1 LGQLIQRDKK
11 VQRTSYF
18 QRLKDGMCAA
28 AACSLLMMA
37 SSAASAA
44 DRDASNGQWV
54 VGGQNLDNS
63 RSQSETTIDKDNVG
77 GLKTKWVFTTGGDVS
92 ATPAV
97 ANGIVYFPDW
107 AGNFYAVNATTG
119 AQIWQ
124 NKVSDWTGVA
134 GDFAR
139 NDPLV
144 HGGMVILGDQA
155 GTIATF
161 DGSKINGAGARVI
174 AVNAQTGKL
183 IWVSQVDEFPAA
195 MVTGSPV
202 VHDGVVYVGIAS
214 NEESLADNQGYPCC
228 ISRGSVVALDVQTGK
243 KLWQTFPVP
252 DNGGK
257 VGGYSGGAIWSSTPV
272 IDPKRNLIYVGTG
285 NNYSVPDSVKACHTR
300 NPNNKFCADASDHFE
315 SVLALDLKN
324 GDIKWSSRVQDY
336 DAWNVNCIS
345 AVPSGP
351 VPGAN
356 CPVPTGLD
364 YDFGGSG
371 ANLLTV
377 RDGGTSQDILG
388 IGEKSGTYWAFNP
401 DDGSLIWNTQ
411 VGPGSTLGGIEWG
424 TATDGTQ
431 IYVPISNRNGVPYA
445 LQPSETLV
453 NGGSWAA
460 LDPTNGRFVWQT
472 PTPGACSVATS
483 GAAQGCMALGPVS
496 VAGGVVFAGSMDINP
511 INPTMFALDAHSGKI
526 LWSFVAG
533 SSVNNGPAIVGNS
546 VYWGS
551 GYGHFGPATGTSN
564 NKLFAFSVG
573 NGDAQR

>member
-1 LGQLIQRDKK
+1 M
-11 VQRTSYF
+11 QRTSYF
-18 QRLKDGMCAA
+18 QRLKGGVCAA

-37 SSAASAA
+37 PPVVLAA
-44 DRDASNGQWV
+44 DRDASNGQWAM
-54 VGGQNLDNS
+54 GGQNLDNS
-63 RSQSETTIDKDNVG
+63 RNQSESTINKDDVG

-97 ANGIVYFPDW
+97 ANGIVYFPDF
-107 AGNFYAVNATTG
+107 AGNFYAVDATTG

-144 HGGMVILGDQA
+144 HGEMVILGDEA
-155 GTIATF
+155 GTLASW
-161 DGSKINGAGARVI
+161 DGSKIDGAGARVI
-174 AVNAQTGKL
+174 AANAHTGKV

-202 VHDGVVYVGIAS
+202 VHDGVLYVGIAS

-228 ISRGSVVALDVQTGK
+228 VSRGSVVALDVQTGR
-243 KLWQTFPVP
+243 KLWQTYTVP

-257 VGGYSGGAIWSSTPV
+257 VGGYSGGAVWSSTPV
-272 IDPKRNLIYVGTG
+272 IDPKRSLVYVGTG

-300 NPNNKFCADASDHFE
+300 NPNNRFCADSSDHFE
-315 SVLALDLKN
+315 SVLALDLKS
-324 GDIKWSSRVQDY
+324 GEIRWSSRVQDY
-336 DAWNVNCIS
+336 DAWNVNCTQS
-345 AVPSGP
+345 VPSGA
-351 VPGAN
+351 VPGPN

-377 RDGGTSQDILG
+377 RDNDGTSQDILG

-401 DDGSLIWNTQ
+401 DDGSLMWNTQ
-411 VGPGSTLGGIEWG
+411 VGPGSTLGGTEWG
-424 TATDGTQ
+424 TATDGEH

-453 NGGSWAA
+453 NSGSWAA
-460 LDPTNGRFVWQT
+460 LDPANGRFLWQT
-472 PTPGACSVATS
+472 ATPGMCSAAAS
-483 GAAQGCMALGPVS
+483 GVLQGCMGLGPAS
-496 VAGGVVFAGSMDINP
+496 VAGGVVFAGSMDVNP
-511 INPTMFALDAHSGKI
+511 ANPTMFALDASTGKI
-526 LWSFVAG
+526 LWSFATG
-533 SSVNNGPAIVGNS
+533 SSVIAGPAIVGDS
-546 VYWGS
+546 LYWGS
-551 GYGHFGPATGTSN
+551 GYGHLGSSLGTSN

-573 NGDAQR
+573 HSR